1 MRVKDQLSG
10 FSLLKRENIASRIK
24 RNKLLFG
31 LAVDRMEK
39 TVPCLIDDMGAVLT
53 DDEVGD
59 IADLINAPCFFVLER
74 CQIGIGSLA

>member
-1 MRVKDQLSG
+1 MRKMHRKTLDKPL
-10 FSLLKRENIASRIK
+10 
-24 RNKLLFG
+24 RNEDLVRVLGELCK
-31 LAVDRMEK
+31 AVDRMEK